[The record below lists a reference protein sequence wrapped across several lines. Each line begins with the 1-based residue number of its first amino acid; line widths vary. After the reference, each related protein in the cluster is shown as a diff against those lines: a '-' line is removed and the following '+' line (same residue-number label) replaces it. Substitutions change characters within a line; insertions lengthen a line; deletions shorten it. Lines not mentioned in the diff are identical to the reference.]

1 MTTLM
6 TQNQADTIRSV
17 GEGAIVLWAMW
28 VIDQNYPGRMTK
40 AKELLPYLFP
50 SYKDVR
56 KLETQLNALCASG
69 RLAQTSAGYVLLEG
83 GKALF
88 LEISGKDLALS
99 PALVA
104 GTEKD
109 QALVVDVV
117 SVDDEKFLPK
127 NTREMRAPLV
137 VGVNTTTDLNN
148 DSLTT
153 PTTRTTQNV
162 SSLSLQEKI
171 LEESHIL
178 FDGDYVN
185 KKGLSLQNLS
195 ASYLL
200 SVLAYCYAFKRTD
213 DRPSGF
219 HSPAGMAHKM
229 ISENKS
235 PRKQFLGNPKDHL
248 PDEYLLAVGLL
259 KIECSQCD
267 EVFDDF
273 EKYTKHREFMMRCQF
288 SVNCNERFH
297 SEDKAEEHH
306 QWHIKEAHKNSDV
319 PLLSTYTIL
328 EESSRGARAWKMVK
342 EELQS
347 DMPRASFD
355 TWVRDAHAVG
365 FESNKLTVAVRN
377 AFARDW
383 LESRIKNKI
392 NAMLEKF
399 TNEKMNVLFVV
410 GFVEGDE

>member
-6 TQNQADTIRSV
+6 TQSQADAIRSV

-104 GTEKD
+104 GTED

-117 SVDDEKFLPK
+117 SADDEKFLSE

-137 VGVNTTTDLNN
+137 VEVVDSTKNTLNN
-148 DSLTT
+148 DSIT
-153 PTTRTTQNV
+153 PTVKSAQNV
-162 SSLSLQEKI
+162 QNLGSLLLS
-171 LEESHIL
+171 ESDLL
-178 FDGDYVN
+178 FDGSFVSNKNLFVETLSDDYV
-185 KKGLSLQNLS
+185 L
-195 ASYLL
+195 A
-200 SVLAYCYAFKRTD
+200 VLAYCYAFKKTNEN
-213 DRPSGF
+213 PSGF
-219 HSPAGMAHKM
+219 DRPAGMAYTMLKN
-229 ISENKS
+229 NKK
-235 PRKQFLGNPKDHL
+235 PRREYLNNPLQFL
-248 PDEYLLAVGLL
+248 PDDFLEAVGLANYT
-259 KIECSQCD
+259 CD
-267 EVFDDF
+267 DCKKVFNSCDALHEHQKLLFVCDVDG
-273 EKYTKHREFMMRCQF
+273 EKVCYK
-288 SVNCNERFH
+288 RFH
-297 SEDKAEEHH
+297 TLEAMESHVKKEHKKTVEPKYYKLLDAE
-306 QWHIKEAHKNSDV
+306 N
-319 PLLSTYTIL
+319 
-328 EESSRGARAWKMVK
+328 RGARAWKMVK
-342 EELQS
+342 DELQN

-355 TWVRDAHAVG
+355 TWVRDAHAV
-365 FESNKLTVAVRN
+365 FLENNQLTVTVRN
-377 AFARDW
+377 AFACDW
-383 LESRIKNKI
+383 LNDRIKTKV

-399 TNEKMNVLFVV
+399 TNEKLSVVFVV